1 MTAASSRDGVAEL
14 LRSLRLGATPAR
26 LHQRMELA
34 VSVCVALSTLAHAS
48 VDLRPAHSFGWVFDL
63 ALLAVLTAFW
73 LAGPRRDSRP
83 VRLALL
89 GALLLWLAELC
100 MLDCLAA
107 PLWFFPA
114 CALVV
119 AMVRLRRLPLLLA
132 GAAVLASLAGWPDRS
147 LVFVVCILSAG
158 VCMALV
164 RMKAVQVAS
173 WYRFRLE
180 AAQQALALRDIALVW
195 LDSSHRVKLVLPGTS
210 RTSALVQCLAGWR
223 HRPLPDTLVAGY
235 REALH
240 ELLTAAP
247 GAPVAGAG
255 RATVRMMLGKD
266 VTAWVDV
273 HLLQSSEAGRLVA
286 LDNVQQRHAAQLALD
301 EASHRLAVQERELQ
315 DQFDA
320 TRNAMRVRDDM
331 ERLAR
336 HDLRAPLKSIRASL
350 QMARGRTDLPADHQQ
365 LLAAVERTATRALAM
380 TSLSLDLYRMEEGLY
395 QLRPEPFDA
404 VALVGQVVDGLRLQA
419 DSKRVAVEFLHDEAA
434 LPVSGNELLTMSIVE
449 NLTRNA
455 IEAAPAGSDV
465 SLCARRAADGG
476 VELAIHN
483 QGEVPA
489 EVRSRFF
496 EKYATHGKPGG
507 SGLGGYSAQLATRA
521 QAGRLTM
528 RTGPEE
534 GTELLLWLPSA
545 PPEPPGDD
553 DTEAIATEA
562 ALAGPR
568 HELLLVD
575 DDESHWIQLQA
586 QLGERVNARYAPN
599 GQAAIDA
606 LIERRP
612 DIVVMDLTMPV
623 MGGFEALGTLRE
635 MQQQAHEA
643 PSVVLAFTGRDD
655 PQTLAAID
663 KAGFDGRLE
672 KPLKACE
679 LDVWL
684 HGHGRE
690 LASARDG
697 LWVEAGFLAAFPD
710 YLASRRALIDRI
722 EAAHAQGDM
731 AALRSAA
738 HTLAGSPAIQGFGA
752 ARRLCRELEY
762 MEPGRGGQWVGERVA
777 ALRDA
782 FAAPAVRD

>member
-34 VSVCVALSTLAHAS
+34 VSFCVALSTLAHAS
-48 VDLRPAHSFGWVFDL
+48 VDLRPGHPRGLAFDL
-63 ALLAVLTAFW
+63 GLLAVLTVFW

-100 MLDCLAA
+100 LSDSLVA

-240 ELLTAAP
+240 ELLTAAA
-247 GAPVAGAG
+247 GAPVGGTG
-255 RATVRMMLGKD
+255 RATVRMMLGED

-404 VALVGQVVDGLRLQA
+404 VALVGQVIDDLRQQA
-419 DSKRVAVEFLHDEAA
+419 ASKRVAVEFLHDQPV

-455 IEAAPAGSDV
+455 IEAAPAGSRV
-465 SLCARRAADGG
+465 SLCARAAADGG

-489 EVRSRFF
+489 EVRDRFF

-528 RTGPEE
+528 RTGPVE
-534 GTELLLWLPSA
+534 GTELLLWLPA
-545 PPEPPGDD
+545 PPPEPPADG
-553 DTEAIATEA
+553 APAGA
-562 ALAGPR
+562 AADAASGTRP
-568 HELLLVD
+568 ELLLVD

-655 PQTLAAID
+655 PQTLTAID

-684 HGHGRE
+684 QGRGRE
-690 LASARDG
+690 LAAPNEG
-697 LWVEAGFLAAFPD
+697 LWIEAGFLAAFPD

-738 HTLAGSPAIQGFGA
+738 HTLAGSPAIQGFAA
-752 ARRLCRELEY
+752 ARRLCRELEC
-762 MEPGRGGQWVGERVA
+762 MEPGRGSQWVGERVA

-782 FAAPAVRD
+782 FGAPAVRD